1 MRFVYLR
8 CVSISAINDCSH
20 SEFFRDHRRSLI
32 LIRAY
37 AISSRSMVVV
47 SERDGSRCPGQKRA
61 RAGINARQ
69 LRTMVV
75 TAPRELRGIYRTD
88 HRRGKKVGI
97 NGGRVQYE
105 NKTLLKKPL
114 RWPDV
119 PVAALPEQWKMLPAT
134 KPLRGIRL
142 EHFAMLSRESREN
155 WAVPSTH
162 LLIVSL
168 SPML

>member
-1 MRFVYLR
+1 MRIVYLHFI
-8 CVSISAINDCSH
+8 SISAISDRSH

-37 AISSRSMVVV
+37 AISSRSMVV
-47 SERDGSRCPGQKRA
+47 SERDGSRWPGQKRT

-75 TAPRELRGIYRTD
+75 TAPREPRGIYRTD

-114 RWPDV
+114 RADPTC
-119 PVAALPEQWKMLPAT
+119 PSLCCPGKWKMLPAT
-134 KPLRGIRL
+134 KPLRGMRL
-142 EHFAMLSRESREN
+142 EHFAMLSRGSREN
-155 WAVPSTH
+155 WAVPSTRP
-162 LLIVSL
+162 LIVSL
-168 SPML
+168 SSIL

>member
-8 CVSISAINDCSH
+8 CVSISAINDRSH

-47 SERDGSRCPGQKRA
+47 SERDGSRWPGQKRT

-119 PVAALPEQWKMLPAT
+119 PVAALPRQWKMLPAT
-134 KPLRGIRL
+134 KPLWGIRL
-142 EHFAMLSRESREN
+142 EHFAMLSRESCEN

-162 LLIVSL
+162 PLIVSL